1 MRLIDWSSDVCSS
14 YLVALLGRIGCRAPV
29 VPSAEQLSGPTTR
42 PRPAARRGPDPWPSI
57 SRPAARTHFGGML
70 IAKSLLLFALAAAAE
85 IGRAWLVWQGVR
97 EHKGR
102 IWIGAVVIALALYGF
117 VAPLPP
123 AATQH

>member
-85 IGRAWLVWQGVR
+85 IGPIGSVSLKERVR
-97 EHKGR
+97 LT
-102 IWIGAVVIALALYGF
+102 W
-117 VAPLPP
+117 
-123 AATQH
+123 